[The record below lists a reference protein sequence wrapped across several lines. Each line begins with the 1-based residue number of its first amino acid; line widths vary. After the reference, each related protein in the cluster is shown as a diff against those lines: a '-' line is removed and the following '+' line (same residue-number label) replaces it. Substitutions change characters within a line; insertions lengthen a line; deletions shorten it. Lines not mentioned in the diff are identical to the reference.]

1 MNQLVAAGAAF
12 FLALTFLG
20 LGRKPKTLL
29 NTKTSENL
37 TVQPSS
43 LVIVPGG
50 KQKVNRGIE
59 SVYFLLPKTEKEKF
73 LLRKKLKN
81 LIASGPEDRLIAVNT
96 AEKWG
101 DLSVLPILR
110 LGLRDVDSRVVIK
123 SAQAISRFRG
133 CPLTLKLKQK
143 KVINYPLNASR
154 IH

>member
-1 MNQLVAAGAAF
+1 MNQLVAAGTAF
-12 FLALTFLG
+12 FLALTLLV

-50 KQKVNRGIE
+50 KQKVTSGIE
-59 SVYFLLPKTEKEKF
+59 SVNFLFPKTEKEKF
-73 LLRKKLKN
+73 LLLTKLKN
-81 LIASGPEDRLIAVNT
+81 LIISGPEDRLIAVNT

-110 LGLRDVDSRVVIK
+110 LGLRDFDSRVVIK
-123 SAQAISRFRG
+123 SAQAISRFKG
-133 CPLTLKLKQK
+133 CPKVLKQK
-143 KVINYPLNASR
+143 KAKEIRYPLNASR
-154 IH
+154 IL

>member
-12 FLALTFLG
+12 FLALTLLG

-50 KQKVNRGIE
+50 KQKVKSGIE
-59 SVYFLLPKTEKEKF
+59 SVHFLLPKTEKEKF
-73 LLRKKLKN
+73 LLRKKLQN
-81 LIASGPEDRLIAVNT
+81 LIESGPEDRLMAVKT

-133 CPLTLKLKQK
+133 CPKVLKQK
-143 KVINYPLNASR
+143 KAKAIRFPLNASR
-154 IH
+154 IL

>member
-1 MNQLVAAGAAF
+1 MNQIVAVGAAF
-12 FLALTFLG
+12 FLSLILLG

-29 NTKTSENL
+29 NTKILGNL
-37 TVQPSS
+37 AVQASS
-43 LVIVPGG
+43 FVIVPGG
-50 KQKVNRGIE
+50 KQKENLEID
-59 SVYFLLPKTEKEKF
+59 SLHFSLPKTKKEKF

-81 LIASGPEDRLIAVNT
+81 LIASGPDDRLIAVNT

-133 CPLTLKLKQK
+133 CPKTLKDK
-143 KVINYPLNASR
+143 KVIRPPLNAAK
-154 IH
+154 IL